1 MKAIIISAG
10 KGERLY
16 PLTKNTPKSLLEVG
30 DGLTMLETQ
39 LHSLSANNIRDI
51 VIVTGFK
58 AEQIEAKI
66 KEYQQ
71 SLNITTVFNPFFD
84 ISNNLISVWMARHH
98 MTSDFITINGDDIF
112 SETVIENLLKS
123 PHDITMVIDEKK
135 SYDDDD
141 MKVIHQN
148 GEILEVNKKIDPL
161 KANGES
167 IGIIKYSNK
176 GPRIFVEMLD
186 SMVRDLQNRNLFYL
200 QAIQNIID
208 KGFKVHY
215 SLCQESDW
223 AELDFH
229 PDLKLIRTYLSRYK
243 LLDNLTITS
252 LTKPMV

>member
-30 DGLTMLETQ
+30 NGLTLLETQ
-39 LHSLSANNIRDI
+39 LHSLAENNIQDI
-51 VIVTGFK
+51 VIITGFK

-66 KEYQQ
+66 KEYQKN
-71 SLNITTVFNPFFD
+71 LNITTAFNPFFD
-84 ISNNLISVWMARHH
+84 ISNNLLSVWMARHH

-112 SETVIENLLKS
+112 SAEVISNLLKS
-123 PHDITMVIDEKK
+123 HHDITMVIDEKK
-135 SYDDDD
+135 GYDDDD
-141 MKVIHQN
+141 MKVIHKN
-148 GEILEVNKKIDPL
+148 GEVLEVSKKIEST

-167 IGIIKYSNK
+167 IGIIKYTNK
-176 GPRIFVEMLD
+176 GPKIFVDMLD
-186 SMVRDLQNRNLFYL
+186 SMVRDPQNRNLFYL

-215 SLCQESDW
+215 SLCKESDW

-243 LLDNLTITS
+243 LLDRII
-252 LTKPMV
+252 KK